1 MVLAWLLVL
10 LSAAVA
16 GTAADMVVESADTG
30 GATIVAF
37 GRVLGHPGL
46 PAGTWIL
53 CGFSAIAAVML
64 IAALMNRRARTIERR
79 VAVEYDAK
87 YEELSQRHAGDIA
100 RARLLEGRAKELED
114 TVGTLTKQRDAI
126 FQELDTGRHQLV
138 EIRRAANQQRR
149 ALREL
154 AHLSDEQVIKI
165 PDLPAGV
172 KELLADDDLDE
183 VEVDGAPPVTLPSA
197 PPMPVAGDLPSGRR

>member
-16 GTAADMVVESADTG
+16 GTAVDMVVESADTG
-30 GATIVAF
+30 GATLIAF
-37 GRVLGHPGL
+37 GRTLGQPGL

-53 CGFSAIAAVML
+53 SGFCALAAVML
-64 IAALMNRRARTIERR
+64 IAAVMNQRSRRIERR
-79 VAVEYDAK
+79 VAGEYDAK

-100 RARLLEGRAKELED
+100 RARLLEGRAKELEE
-114 TVGTLTKQRDAI
+114 TVGTLTKQRDTV
-126 FQELDTGRHQLV
+126 FQELDTGRHQLL

-154 AHLSDEQVIKI
+154 AHLSEEQVIKI

-172 KELLADDDLDE
+172 RDLMADDNLDE
-183 VEVDGAPPVTLPSA
+183 VEVEGAPPVPLPSA
-197 PPMPVAGDLPSGRR
+197 PPARTSNVQGSHR

>member
-1 MVLAWLLVL
+1 MVLAWFLVI

-30 GATIVAF
+30 GAILIAF
-37 GRVLGHPGL
+37 GKTLGQPGL

-53 CGFSAIAAVML
+53 CACSALAGLLLV
-64 IAALMNRRARTIERR
+64 AALMNERSRKIERR

-114 TVGTLTKQRDAI
+114 TVGTLTTQRDAI
-126 FQELDTGRHQLV
+126 FQELDTGRHQVL

-154 AHLSDEQVIKI
+154 AHLSDEQVIKV
-165 PDLPAGV
+165 PDLPAEV
-172 KELLADDDLDE
+172 KALMVDDDLVE
-183 VEVDGAPPVTLPSA
+183 VEVEGAPPVTLPSA
-197 PPMPVAGDLPSGRR
+197 PPVRTSNVHGSPR